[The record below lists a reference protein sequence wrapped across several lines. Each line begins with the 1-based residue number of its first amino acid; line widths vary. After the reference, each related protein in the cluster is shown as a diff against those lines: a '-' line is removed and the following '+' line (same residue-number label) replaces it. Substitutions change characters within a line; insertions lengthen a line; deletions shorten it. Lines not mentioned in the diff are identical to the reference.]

1 MKVKFSTADE
11 FLAELTKECESPSG
25 PYAID
30 DQILRLTYSYRQDPH
45 VPLRYLSV
53 VAGVVIRGKIVE
65 LHQYVGEVM
74 SGAELHE
81 GSNRIKAKAE
91 IIRANIEAKAREL
104 HLEVRAGMFE
114 L

>member
-1 MKVKFSTADE
+1 MKIKFSSADE
-11 FLAELTKECESPSG
+11 FLAELTKECTSSSG

-65 LHQYVGEVM
+65 LHQYVGELMDVP
-74 SGAELHE
+74 HNE
-81 GSNRIKAKAE
+81 GSTKVKARAE
-91 IIRANIEAKAREL
+91 IIRANIEATAREL
-104 HLEVRAGMFE
+104 HLEVRAGIFE
-114 L
+114 P